1 MTIHSPSIDDA
12 LSRLHVLINEED
24 SGKAFCERAA
34 KVISLLQSNTE
45 LAVEKALLELEDLNM
60 LDLPSYL
67 RTQIWDV
74 VSLLESAKK

>member
-1 MTIHSPSIDDA
+1 MTIHPQPINDA
-12 LSRLHVLINEED
+12 VGLLHILMGEED
-24 SGKAFCERAA
+24 SGKVFCERAA
-34 KVISLLQSNTE
+34 KVISLLQNNSE